1 MGRAAL
7 LIPLALI
14 VAACGPAQESPSVT
28 GPHAKSAA
36 IPVDDVT
43 TRIVGASPKQE
54 EILRETL
61 AGIGGSE
68 FAQVEVRAN
77 TEDPGSVDLLVPYEP
92 EGEMHAQ
99 WEAWI
104 VAHAFAA
111 RSQELG
117 LPPVAQLVPTGRDVV
132 YAEILG
138 QPPKRRPLGP
148 AVALRRAEEAG
159 QTAELFGAH
168 VRRIEVLEPDG
179 VAFSIELQVNGDE
192 AYFLREGLPRVLESF
207 GEVPDPADAGDY
219 TMVTDSRGRRIWEGA
234 VASLGDSITITD
246 WAAPSLQGCYWPHS
260 GPPPGKPP
268 LRCEGE
274 EPLPKILGASAKQAA
289 VLREILAGIGRTRV
303 ETVEIASADEN
314 MGGPEN
320 AVQLKMRVPRDD
332 RIANWHM
339 ELIANAFGELSR
351 ELGLPPVVFVSGDSG
366 GGALVRDPNAATG
379 RELTLA
385 EAREIAVR
393 IREAA
398 SRHDAKV
405 RRLQLIRP
413 RRFAFVLELQTEH
426 PAEFLLSGFED
437 VVRPLDEL
445 GTSGYDG
452 RSIEVVDGEGRVVL
466 GSGGWLSVRNDLKAC
481 AHVITGF
488 DTNPPPCPAK

>member
-1 MGRAAL
+1 MRHAAATL
-7 LIPLALI
+7 VPLALI
-14 VAACGPAQESPSVT
+14 VVACGPAQRSAGGEGPTITSIPPS
-28 GPHAKSAA
+28 K
-36 IPVDDVT
+36 VT
-43 TRIVGASPKQE
+43 TKIVGGTPKQE
-54 EILRETL
+54 EILREIL

-68 FAQVEVRAN
+68 FAQVEVQAN
-77 TEDPGSVDLLVPYEP
+77 EEDPGSVDLVVPYEP
-92 EGEMHAQ
+92 EGEMHAE

-138 QPPKRRPLGP
+138 EPPKRQPLSA

-159 QTAELFGAH
+159 QTAELFGAQ

-192 AYFLREGLPRVLESF
+192 AYFLREGLPRVLDSF
-207 GEVPDPADAGDY
+207 GESPDPVDAGDFS
-219 TMVTDSRGRRIWEGA
+219 VVKDSRGRRIWEGA

-246 WAAPSLQGCYWPHS
+246 WATPSLQGCYWPHS
-260 GPPPGKPP
+260 GPPPGKAP

-274 EPLPKILGASAKQAA
+274 EPLPKIVGASPKQEA

-303 ETVEIASADEN
+303 ETVEVARAAEN
-314 MGGPEN
+314 MPGPAD

-339 ELIANAFGELSR
+339 ELIANAFGARSR

-366 GGALVRDPNAATG
+366 GEALVPDPNAATG

-398 SRHDAKV
+398 ARHDAKV

-413 RRFAFVLELQTEH
+413 RRFAFVLELQTDD
-426 PAEFLLSGFED
+426 PAEFLLTGFED

-452 RSIEVVDGEGRVVL
+452 RSVEVIDREGKFVL
-466 GSGGWLSVRNDLKAC
+466 GSGGWFSVRRDLEAC
-481 AHVITGF
+481 APVLSGF
-488 DTNPPPCPAK
+488 DTHPPPCPAK